1 MGKMNIFLGLMLVIM
16 VVYLYSTMVID
27 SNFNKESPEDYIT
40 HEYVIVDKTSEG
52 YIGESVDNQNV
63 IFFTHDKLQSDQI
76 LEVGDNVIC
85 YFQKSSKV
93 DGIIKIDKVE

>member
-1 MGKMNIFLGLMLVIM
+1 MAKMNIFLGLMLVIM

-27 SNFNKESPEDYIT
+27 SNFNKESPDDYIT

-52 YIGESVDNQNV
+52 YIGESIDNHNV
-63 IFFTHDKLQSDQI
+63 IFFTHDKLQPDQI
-76 LEVGDNVIC
+76 IEIGDNVIC